1 MLEFIKYEIL
11 FEWIVV
17 VDIKI
22 YQNYAYDQS
31 DSMLAL

>member
-11 FEWIVV
+11 FEWIVIS
-17 VDIKI
+17 DIKI
-22 YQNYAYDQS
+22 YQNYAYDS